1 MAKVVQETTDWEWPN
16 HTFLLEGTSLL
27 AYIKQ
32 GTKEPIWFKQPIKR
46 FSTSGRKFRELKTN
60 PFGEVKTEST
70 VVKVQGS
77 KGTIYEVDTEAKTCT
92 CSGFQFRSTCKHL
105 NEVLK

>member
-1 MAKVVQETTDWEWPN
+1 MAKVVQEVTDWEWPN
-16 HTFLLEGTSLL
+16 HTYLLDGTTLL

-32 GTKEPIWFKQPIKR
+32 GTKEPIWFKHPLKR
-46 FSTSGRKFRELKTN
+46 FSTAGRKFKELKTN

-77 KGTIYEVDTEAKTCT
+77 KGNTYEVDTEAKTCT
-92 CSGFQFRSTCKHL
+92 CSGFQFRGRCKHL
-105 NEVLK
+105 EEVLK